1 MSLEFKDIE
10 HLFSDKLQNFEVTPS
25 ENVWNNIK
33 QKKRKGI
40 LFYFSKNLKVAALL
54 LLISTAVGGIVWL
67 NQSDEQQIITSQN
80 SKKVNGNVNA
90 EQPIN
95 SIDNSN
101 QNVNSNENF
110 TKNKTANV
118 NSSKAGIA
126 STISK
131 VVTKNSIT
139 KGNTSPNKN
148 LHNEEN
154 EVPSTFEAIEIATI
168 HSVKLKYLIYPS
180 LMQFVYS
187 NKRIGK
193 KPYITKPKEDE
204 DPILKS
210 RYSMEILGGPSYAS
224 KRLSGDDYL
233 LRKESETA
241 TMSIQTGL
249 KLNYHLNPKF
259 NIQTGVII
267 ENRNEK
273 IKYTHTEMQKKLTQ
287 TSKQVTVYHPV
298 LPPKTITIIDS
309 TYSDEAIDVKFNLTN
324 KYTTI
329 SLPLVLGYQFALG
342 KAQYRFSAGTIVNV
356 HSSNSASVLA
366 RSGNE
371 IILTPYKENSKIK
384 ASVYSA
390 IALQLPM
397 SQTCNFITELSYYNN
412 LSNRLKSESN
422 LKQVNYGFNLSI
434 GASFDLK
441 K

>member
-1 MSLEFKDIE
+1 MSSEFKDIE
-10 HLFSDKLQNFEVTPS
+10 HLFSDKLQNFEVTPPES
-25 ENVWNNIK
+25 VWNNIK

-40 LFYFSKNLKVAALL
+40 LFYFNNNLKVAALL
-54 LLISTAVGGIVWL
+54 LLISTAIGGIVWF
-67 NQSDEQQIITSQN
+67 NSPDDQKIITSQN
-80 SKKVNGNVNA
+80 SKKVNGNVKA
-90 EQPIN
+90 EQPIT
-95 SIDNSN
+95 SPD
-101 QNVNSNENF
+101 NSNENLTNTEDL
-110 TKNKTANV
+110 TKNNTASV
-118 NSSKAGIA
+118 KSSNA
-126 STISK
+126 STSST
-131 VVTKNSIT
+131 VTQVATKKSIT
-139 KGNTSPNKN
+139 KGKTSPNRN
-148 LHNEEN
+148 LNKEEN
-154 EVPSTFEAIEIATI
+154 VAPATLDAIEIATI
-168 HSVKLKYLIYPS
+168 RTIQLKYLIYPS

-193 KPYITKPKEDE
+193 KPYASKPKEDP
-204 DPILKS
+204 DPVLTS
-210 RYSMEILGGPSYAS
+210 RYSMEILGGPSYAT

-233 LRKESETA
+233 LRKESEIA

-249 KLNYHLNPKF
+249 KLNYHFNPKF

-273 IKYTHTEMQKKLTQ
+273 IKFTHTEIQQKLTQ
-287 TSKQVTVYHPV
+287 TPKQVTVYHPV

-309 TYSDEAIDVKFNLTN
+309 TYTDEAIDVNFNLTN

-329 SLPLVLGYQFALG
+329 SLPLVFGYRFALG

-356 HSSNSASVLA
+356 HSSNAASVLA